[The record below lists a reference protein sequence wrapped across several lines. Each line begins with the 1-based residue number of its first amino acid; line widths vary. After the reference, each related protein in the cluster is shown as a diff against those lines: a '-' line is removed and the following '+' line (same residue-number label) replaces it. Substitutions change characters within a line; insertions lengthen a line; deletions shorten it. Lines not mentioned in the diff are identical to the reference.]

1 LSDGYDD
8 AGQEWPVVPSTEV
21 GDFLVTAPPELF
33 SAVMALTVALH
44 RDPAPHDSTALDST
58 GLYRDIPLP
67 GHPAVAEYV
76 INPEPPDTRHIVL
89 LTITW
94 LADKPTEPGTN
105 DTAF

>member
-1 LSDGYDD
+1 MMRAYVA
-8 AGQEWPVVPSTEV
+8 AG
-21 GDFLVTAPPELF
+21 GAGC
-33 SAVMALTVALH
+33 LH
-44 RDPAPHDSTALDST
+44 SCSMPRPCT

-94 LADKPTEPGTN
+94 LPDKPTEPGTG
-105 DTAF
+105 DSPF